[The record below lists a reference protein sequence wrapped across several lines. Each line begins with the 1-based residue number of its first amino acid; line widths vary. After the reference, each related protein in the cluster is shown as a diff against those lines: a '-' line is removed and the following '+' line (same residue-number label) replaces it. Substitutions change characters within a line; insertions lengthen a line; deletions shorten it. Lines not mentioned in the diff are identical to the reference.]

1 MVPWNRIQL
10 ALMSPPPTPIRG
22 TIVSREPESKHFA
35 GATVDHEVRESAATA
50 SEHTV
55 HVWRDGARLRVES
68 NDGEPLYFCDGVHSW
83 TPRSDRGWLV
93 SPASPHGYH
102 GPGRQILTVR
112 GPAEWSDD
120 DFTRPARSCKGA
132 TITSHPTRRS
142 PSSRSTN
149 RATTI
154 STGGRDLRRRRRSS
168 VPSCVARMRVGE
180 SEKRSGSPTT

>member
-22 TIVSREPESKHFA
+22 SIVSREPESKHFA
-35 GATVDHEVRESAATA
+35 GATVDHEVRRYCTRA
-50 SEHTV
+50 H
-55 HVWRDGARLRVES
+55 RARVARRCQARIES

-112 GPAEWSDD
+112 GPTEWSDD
-120 DFTRPARSCKGA
+120 DFTRP
-132 TITSHPTRRS
+132 
-142 PSSRSTN
+142 
-149 RATTI
+149 
-154 STGGRDLRRRRRSS
+154 RRSS
-168 VPSCVARMRVGE
+168 VPSCVARMRVGK